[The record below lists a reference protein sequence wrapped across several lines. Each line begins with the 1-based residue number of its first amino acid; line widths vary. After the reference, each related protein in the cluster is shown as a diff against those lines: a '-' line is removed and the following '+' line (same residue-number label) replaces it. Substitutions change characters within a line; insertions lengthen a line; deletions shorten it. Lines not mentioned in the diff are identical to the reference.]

1 MYYES
6 DDSEQ
11 YDWYD
16 ESYISGDRQSEDNN
30 EPDEYYDFG

>member
-1 MYYES
+1 MYYDN

-16 ESYISGDRQSEDNN
+16 ESYVQEDKQEDSN
-30 EPDEYYDFG
+30 EPISYYDFG